1 MGFIRWLLLAQG
13 LYFFLT
19 GVWPVVHM
27 PSFVAVTGPKRD
39 LWLVRTVGLLIAVAG
54 LAMIAA
60 GASSVVSA
68 PVLILALGSAA
79 ALAAVDV
86 VYVALGT
93 IAKIYLLDAA
103 LEIALLLA
111 WAAALLSG

>member
-1 MGFIRWLLLAQG
+1 LEFRSFLLLAQG
-13 LYFFLT
+13 VYFFLT

-27 PSFVAVTGPKRD
+27 PSFLAVTGPKQD
-39 LWLVRTVGLLIAVAG
+39 LWLVRTVGLLIAVAA

-60 GASSVVSA
+60 GVNGVVNA
-68 PVLILALGSAA
+68 PVLILALGFAA
-79 ALAAVDV
+79 ALAAVDI

-103 LEIALLLA
+103 LEIALLVA
-111 WAAALLSG
+111 WGAALLSG

>member
-1 MGFIRWLLLAQG
+1 VNLTRWLLLAQG

-27 PSFVAVTGPKRD
+27 PSFVAVTGPKTD

-60 GASSVVSA
+60 GAHGIVDA
-68 PVLILALGSAA
+68 PALILALGFAA
-79 ALAAVDV
+79 ALAAVDRLRHV
-86 VYVALGT
+86 G
-93 IAKIYLLDAA
+93 DD
-103 LEIALLLA
+103 
-111 WAAALLSG
+111 